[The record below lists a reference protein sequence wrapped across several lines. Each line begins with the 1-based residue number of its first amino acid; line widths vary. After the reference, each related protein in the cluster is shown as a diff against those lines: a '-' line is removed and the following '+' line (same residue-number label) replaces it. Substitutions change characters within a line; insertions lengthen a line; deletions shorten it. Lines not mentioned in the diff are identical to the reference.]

1 MWMRRKRHQFMDTD
15 AVVSL
20 PEDPEDILT
29 TTAGILDEEPTML
42 AVGDSRA
49 DNTSVMDENPSSA
62 TLYPTSRSGRRIQK
76 PSRLDDYVL
85 D

>member
-1 MWMRRKRHQFMDTD
+1 MRRKRHQFLDTD

-20 PEDPEDILT
+20 PEDPEDILS
-29 TTAGILDEEPTML
+29 TAGILDEEPTML

-49 DNTSVMDENPSSA
+49 DNTSVMDEDPNSA